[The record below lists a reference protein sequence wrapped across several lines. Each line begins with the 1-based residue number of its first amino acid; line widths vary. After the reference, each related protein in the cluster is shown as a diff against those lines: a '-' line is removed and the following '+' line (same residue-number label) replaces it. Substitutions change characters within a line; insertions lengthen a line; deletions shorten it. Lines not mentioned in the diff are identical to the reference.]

1 MAATTACIAVMAVQ
15 WYRQLQ
21 RQTPREDR
29 QAQIQAEQSHQTAT
43 RLGIAPPREGWTIP
57 AWRLAQIQAQ
67 QPRTATTPNPGQPPP

>member
-29 QAQIQAEQSHQTAT
+29 QAQIQAEQSREAAT
-43 RLGIAPPREGWTIP
+43 RLGIAAPREGWTIP
-57 AWRLAQIQAQ
+57 AWRLAQIQALQ
-67 QPRTATTPNPGQPPP
+67 TRTASTNPEQPPP